1 MNIFITGVGGQGT
14 ILASK
19 LLAKDAIARGEMV
32 RTAETIGM
40 AQRGGSVVSHVRIGA
55 DCHSPAVPKGKCD
68 LILGFEPAE
77 AVRNLDYLAPDG
89 HVVASKNGIIPVTA
103 SIGAAPYAV
112 EEICAYLEATGRATL
127 IDGEALCAEVG
138 SPKVLNVLLLA
149 VAAAKGYLPFTQEEL
164 NALIAAQVKPQF
176 IELNKR
182 AVAVGFAQVEGTAQ

>member
-1 MNIFITGVGGQGT
+1 MNILITGVGGQGT

-55 DCHSPAVPKGKCD
+55 DCHSPAVPTGKCD

-182 AVAVGFAQVEGTAQ
+182 AVAVGFAQVEGKAQ

>member
-1 MNIFITGVGGQGT
+1 MNILITGVGGQGT

-40 AQRGGSVVSHVRIGA
+40 AQRGGAWTATWRIGA

-103 SIGAAPYAV
+103 SIGA
-112 EEICAYLEATGRATL
+112 R
-127 IDGEALCAEVG
+127 ALCGGGDLRLSG
-138 SPKVLNVLLLA
+138 SHRPRYA
-149 VAAAKGYLPFTQEEL
+149 H
-164 NALIAAQVKPQF
+164 
-176 IELNKR
+176 
-182 AVAVGFAQVEGTAQ
+182 